1 LSAIVDA
8 KILCTVAQVLDLL
21 VDRLLFDHRRLQEAP
36 ADSDELK
43 TTGPYVEQARKKL
56 EELLAHITSKVT
68 NQHEIWAVY
77 AKYHEGFGNKEKVR
91 VVHYICRMWL
101 AQ

>member
-1 LSAIVDA
+1 
-8 KILCTVAQVLDLL
+8 VAQVLDLL